1 MSAQMAAPFSMNP
14 TESPQDTED
23 DPLIQLCTVCD
34 AAIDISDE
42 DPLTEIAC
50 PTCGA
55 QQYVSGSVDKFDLQ
69 QEVGR
74 GGMGVVYRAYD
85 SGLDRFVALKL
96 LRRDQSNR
104 LVVEQFAREAAITA
118 SINHP
123 HVVRVYTSGTDH
135 GRFFIAMELVD
146 KGTLDDLIH
155 LQGRVAEAQ
164 VLEVGIQ
171 IAQGLRAALGVGLI
185 HRDVKPGN
193 ILFSNAHTA
202 KIVDFGLAILQAD
215 EESQRGEIWGTP
227 YYVAPEKLDH
237 KPEDFRSD
245 MYSLGGTLFHALAGR
260 PPFEA
265 ENASLVALKHLKSQA
280 VSLQAFAP
288 QVSSETAYVINR
300 TLEKNPNNRYQ
311 SYDELIEHLQYALDQ
326 LRAHGGQVPA
336 KKRLVIEGAEQQ
348 RLMGWVTA
356 GMVGLILLAAGGLFA
371 FRKQIF
377 PGGSTASVA
386 SPAPGKTAA
395 AGPLTAA
402 RKRLVDGDT
411 AGAIE
416 LLRQDGANPKLPPLQ
431 RAWAN
436 VGEGIA
442 HFIAG
447 DAEAARQ
454 PLQAAV
460 DRPQFKSKGEDEKTD
475 FYLRELAR
483 DLLTPA
489 PVAAGAA
496 RGLDLKTR
504 DALTVFA
511 YGAKDWALGKI
522 DDSTELLRQFRS
534 AEPAPPHA
542 WITELRPVATNLLAA
557 QAAFAMAA
565 DELKKAKRLDKY
577 NKALASLRNL
587 KGPLVPVVAQ
597 FVKKFPAPKPVN
609 LPKLGAWT
617 QTELGTPDVVPE
629 SAVDA
634 AGVFTLRAG
643 GNDLWGAADSGLYV
657 QQQLKGDGEIVA
669 RVVSATK
676 TDPMTK
682 AGIMIRENLR
692 GDARNVALVALAGG
706 GLSQQFRV
714 APGGPTAQIRT
725 NGGTSFWLKLTRN
738 GDEITGSV
746 SADGDTWKLV
756 KTTKL
761 PKLSAEVFVG
771 LVLSARS
778 PTQAATARIDQVK
791 LTPAPAP

>member
-1 MSAQMAAPFSMNP
+1 MNP
-14 TESPQDTED
+14 TEPSQDTED

-42 DPLTEIAC
+42 DPLAEIAC
-50 PTCGA
+50 PGCGA
-55 QQYVSGSVDKFDLQ
+55 QQFVSGSVDKFELQ

-85 SGLDRFVALKL
+85 PGLDRFVALKL

-104 LVVEQFAREAAITA
+104 LVIEQFTREAAITA

-155 LQGRVAEAQ
+155 LQGQVAEAQ

-171 IAQGLRAALGVGLI
+171 IAQGLRAALAAGLI

-193 ILFSNAHTA
+193 ILFSDAHTA
-202 KIVDFGLAILQAD
+202 KIVDFGLAILQSD

-288 QVSSETAYVINR
+288 QISGETAYVINR
-300 TLEKNPNNRYQ
+300 TLAKDPNERYQ
-311 SYDELIEHLQYALDQ
+311 SYDELVEHLQYALDQ
-326 LRAHGGQVPA
+326 LRAHGGQAQP
-336 KKRLVIEGAEQQ
+336 KKRLVLEGEDQQ
-348 RLMGWVTA
+348 RAMGWVTA
-356 GMVGLILLAAGGLFA
+356 AMVGLIVLIGIGLFA

-377 PGGSTASVA
+377 AGGGPAATPTPSETA
-386 SPAPGKTAA
+386 P
-395 AGPLTAA
+395 AGPIAAA
-402 RKRLVDGDT
+402 RKRLVAGDT

-416 LLRQDGANPKLPPLQ
+416 QLRQEGANPKLTPLHH
-431 RAWAN
+431 AWAN
-436 VGEGIA
+436 LGEGLA

-447 DAEAARQ
+447 DAPAARK
-454 PLQAAV
+454 PLQTLV
-460 DRPQFKSKGEDEKTD
+460 DRPPFKSKGEEEKTD

-483 DLLTPA
+483 ELLAPD
-489 PVAAGAA
+489 PVAASAA
-496 RGLDLKTR
+496 RGLDPKSR
-504 DALTVFA
+504 DALTIFA

-522 DDSTELLRQFRS
+522 DDSLVLLRQFRS
-534 AEPAPPHA
+534 ANPEPPHA
-542 WITELRPVATNLLAA
+542 WIAELRPVASNLIED
-557 QAAFAMAA
+557 QAAFTMAA
-565 DELKKAKRLDKY
+565 ERLKAARRPDVYAKAVAD
-577 NKALASLRNL
+577 LRKL
-587 KGPLVPVVAQ
+587 KGPLVPLAAQ
-597 FVKKFPAPKPVN
+597 LEKTIPPPKAVN
-609 LPKLGAWT
+609 LPKLGAWS
-617 QTELGTPDVVPE
+617 QTELGTPNVVPD
-629 SAVDA
+629 SAVDP
-634 AGVFTLRAG
+634 AGVFTVRAG
-643 GNDLWGAADSGLYV
+643 GTDLWGSYDSGLFI
-657 QQQLKGDGEIVA
+657 QQALKGDGEIVA

-676 TDPMTK
+676 TDPLTK
-682 AGIMIRENLR
+682 AGVMIRETLR
-692 GDARNVALVALAGG
+692 SDSRNVALVALAGG
-706 GLSQQFRV
+706 GLSQQVR
-714 APGGPTAQIRT
+714 PTGAGQTTQTRA

-738 GDEITGSV
+738 GDDITGAV
-746 SADGDTWKLV
+746 SPDGTTWKVVATSKLS
-756 KTTKL
+756 KL
-761 PKLSAEVFVG
+761 PANVFVG
-771 LVLSARS
+771 LAVASHSA
-778 PTQAATARIDQVK
+778 TQAATARFDNVK
-791 LTPAPAP
+791 LEPGTAP